1 MTDNEFTE
9 QADAALTRLE
19 AALEASD
26 ADLDFELKEGG
37 ILELEFEN
45 GTRIIVNRHGA
56 AREIWVAAKSGGFH
70 FRWDGAHWVNTRDGE
85 ELFAAMS
92 RLVSAQSGEEVRL
105 N

>member
-56 AREIWVAAKSGGFH
+56 ARDIWVAAKSGGFH